1 VPGLLAV
8 LNEKQAQE
16 IRTSSMTN
24 SMSMNSLTMNA
35 NRVVVVSRSDVHY
48 PYRDEAVGALATQRD
63 VRAAT
68 PLRMILPQVE
78 IWQRG
83 NVVRA
88 ILLSRGFFRRRA
100 NRGSRIR
107 C

>member
-1 VPGLLAV
+1 V

-48 PYRDEAVGALATQRD
+48 PYRDEAVGALQRSE
-63 VRAAT
+63 T
-68 PLRMILPQVE
+68 F
-78 IWQRG
+78 G
-83 NVVRA
+83 
-88 ILLSRGFFRRRA
+88 RRRL
-100 NRGSRIR
+100 
-107 C
+107 CE